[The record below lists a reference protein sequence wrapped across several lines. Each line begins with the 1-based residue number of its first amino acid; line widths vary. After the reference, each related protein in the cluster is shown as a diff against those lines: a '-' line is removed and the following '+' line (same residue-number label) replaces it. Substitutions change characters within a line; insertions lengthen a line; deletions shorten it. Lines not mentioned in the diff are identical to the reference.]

1 MSLAWGSLV
10 LVIVLLP
17 GILFFV
23 GTYLPEQF
31 TREAEPRSPL
41 GHLAG
46 AVFLS
51 FVIHGTAY
59 ALSGSLCGGGLP
71 CISIQALLQVA
82 SYDSSS
88 AASAAS
94 IDWML
99 HRYSWWVLAYVVV
112 TSGLGTLLGYCYGS
126 LSAARKIRGLS
137 RHPWVHA
144 LKVEGLTYAYVLTH
158 VRHED
163 RVLMYKGF
171 LRAFGLQQDG
181 RFSYIVLTGVTRF
194 YLELAESGSETSAL
208 GAQKVI
214 GSSAP
219 SGAVGPATAASP
231 HRRVESLFVIE
242 GEDIANVVFDIL
254 EMEAKPVPDEELRR
268 IVTEEAAKIGLYLG
282 EHELDQIVG
291 ASKRSGN

>member
-1 MSLAWGSLV
+1 VSLAWGSLV

-17 GILFFV
+17 GILFFA

-46 AVFLS
+46 AVLLAFL
-51 FVIHGTAY
+51 IHGVAY
-59 ALSGSLCGGGLP
+59 ALSGSVCGGSLP
-71 CISIQALLQVA
+71 CVSIHSLLDVA
-82 SYDSSS
+82 SYDSVS
-88 AASAAS
+88 ATSAAS

-99 HRYSWWVLAYVVV
+99 HRYRWWVLAYVTG
-112 TSGLGTLLGYCYGS
+112 TSGVGIFLGYCYGK
-126 LSAARKIRGLS
+126 LSAARRIRGLS

-144 LKVEGLTYAYVLTH
+144 LKVEGLTYGYVLTH

-194 YLELAESGSETSAL
+194 YLELGENGSETSRL
-208 GAQKVI
+208 ETQKVI
-214 GSSAP
+214 GGST
-219 SGAVGPATAASP
+219 PAGVVTPVVAAAP

-254 EMEAKPVPDEELRR
+254 ELEAKPVPDDELRR
-268 IVTEEAAKIGLYLG
+268 IVTEEAAKIGLFLG
-282 EHELDQIVG
+282 EHEIDQIVG
-291 ASKRSGN
+291 SSKRSGN